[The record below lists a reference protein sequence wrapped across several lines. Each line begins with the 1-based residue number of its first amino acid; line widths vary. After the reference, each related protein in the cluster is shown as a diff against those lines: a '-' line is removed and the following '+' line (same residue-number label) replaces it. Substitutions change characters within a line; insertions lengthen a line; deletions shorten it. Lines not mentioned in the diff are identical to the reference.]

1 MLLIKNASSSH
12 FITQL
17 TRKRVIYM
25 TKQEVIDEFNDMS
38 LEEVEYTIAIY
49 KIYNNK
55 EYDLDTKIRKLKAV
69 KMHKEEV

>member
-1 MLLIKNASSSH
+1 
-12 FITQL
+12 
-17 TRKRVIYM
+17 M
-25 TKQEVIDEFNDMS
+25 TKQEVLHEFNDMS